1 MHVCHFEA
9 VQVNYEI
16 KFKNEIK
23 KEATIRR

>member
-1 MHVCHFEA
+1 MRICHFEA
-9 VQVNYEI
+9 VHVNYEI